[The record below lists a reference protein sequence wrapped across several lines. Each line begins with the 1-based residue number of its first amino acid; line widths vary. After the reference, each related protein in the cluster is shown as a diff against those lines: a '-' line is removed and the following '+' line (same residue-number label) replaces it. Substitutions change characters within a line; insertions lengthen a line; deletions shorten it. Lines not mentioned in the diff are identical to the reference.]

1 MGWGGGEGDHKYW
14 MSAPPM
20 LLWLL
25 LLLLP
30 TFLCHETCPWGSSD
44 ALCHLSPFRQL
55 LSICMPSCGA
65 PRLRWY
71 ATSSRPMTKEQTVN
85 LARQY
90 ILNNNMIYKCF
101 KIDNNVQIKYKIIKY
116 INKHFN
122 LRAKRSLSWQALS
135 HHTHA
140 EQLKAGIK
148 QRSQGSHSL
157 HPKRVSCIRYLHMII
172 RLYIYMLVCA
182 RNWSWK

>member
-71 ATSSRPMTKEQTVN
+71 ATSSRTMTKEQTIN

-90 ILNNNMIYKCF
+90 ILNNNIIYKCF
-101 KIDNNVQIKYKIIKY
+101 KLDNNVQIKYKIIKY

-140 EQLKAGIK
+140 ETAEGRHQTEVTRIPLSSSKTCK
-148 QRSQGSHSL
+148 L
-157 HPKRVSCIRYLHMII
+157 HQIFTYDHQI
-172 RLYIYMLVCA
+172 LYI
-182 RNWSWK
+182 NWSWK